1 MKILT
6 PSASGMM
13 PFNGQT
19 STYSLGNGQYIGNFQ
34 FGGTYSADFGPVYY
48 ACLTSPLDGWYQFFV
63 FMQSTDANV
72 TGGTI
77 SVEPVLANTAGTIFF
92 APIMSLTFSGTD
104 GTVNAGGTNAN
115 FALATILASGGP
127 VTIMVNGSGFAGA
140 AGGYVISVTVLK
152 LA

>member
-13 PFNGQT
+13 PPNGLT

-48 ACLTSPLDGWYQFFV
+48 ACLPSPLDGWYQFFV

-77 SVEPVLANTAGTIFF
+77 SVEPVLSNTAGTIFG
-92 APIMSLTFSGTD
+92 APIVQLVFSGTD
-104 GTVNAGGTNAN
+104 GTLSLGGTASQYGTAN
-115 FALATILASGGP
+115 VLASGGP
-127 VTIMVNGSGFAGA
+127 VTIMVDGSGFAGA